1 MGPTKKQLAF
11 FETFGFIKF
20 PGAFKK
26 EAQDIISSFE
36 EVWADNGGG
45 HAGEHHDFK
54 RRSAIAPFIDQ
65 DEYLSALI
73 DHPLIEGMANVILE
87 ANCNYTGSDGNF
99 YVGDTNWHSDNFR
112 GQYRAIKMAFYLD
125 PVTKDTG
132 CLRVVPGSHIHTDQ
146 YAQALH
152 EVTPFSVSND
162 NEEVWG
168 VHGSDVPAYPI
179 ESEPGDLLVFDQAIK
194 HSSWGGG
201 DRRRMFTI
209 NWSERYKEK
218 DQEALRESIAGMAAF
233 WHDRAYGTVMIE
245 TASSAR
251 MVHLEQRLANDDHL
265 PQLLAEAKKEM
276 VEPSRGGGQFD
287 RKM

>member
-20 PGAFKK
+20 AGAFKK
-26 EAQDIISSFE
+26 EAPDIISSFE
-36 EVWADNGGG
+36 KVWADNGGG
-45 HAGEHHDFK
+45 HAGERHDFK

-73 DHPLIEGMANVILE
+73 DHPLIEGMANVLLE
-87 ANCNYTGSDGNF
+87 PNCNYTGSDGNF

-112 GQYRAIKMAFYLD
+112 GEYRAIKMAFYLD

-132 CLRVVPGSHIHTDQ
+132 CLRVVPGSHLHTDG
-146 YAQALH
+146 YAQAIH
-152 EVTPFSVSND
+152 EVTPFSVTNH

-168 VHGSDVPAYPI
+168 VHGRDVPGYPI

-218 DQEALRESIAGMAAF
+218 DQDALRESVAGMAAF
-233 WHDRAYGTVMIE
+233 WHDRAYGNVMID

-265 PQLLAEAKKEM
+265 PQLLAEAKVAM
-276 VEPSRGGGQFD
+276 SEPSRGGGQFD
-287 RKM
+287 KKM